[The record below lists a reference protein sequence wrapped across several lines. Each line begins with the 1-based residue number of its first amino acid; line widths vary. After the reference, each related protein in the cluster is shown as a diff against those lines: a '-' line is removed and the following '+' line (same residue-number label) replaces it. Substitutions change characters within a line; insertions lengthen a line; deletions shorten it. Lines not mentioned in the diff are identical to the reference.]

1 MSDAVLAIDQLG
13 FQYGEKPVLSDISL
27 SLNSG
32 KYYALLG
39 PNGAGKSTLFSL
51 ICQLLRPVSGSLS
64 LMGKN
69 TQKNTRFALK
79 QLGIVFQQ
87 PTLDLD
93 LTVSQNLQYHASLQ
107 GMSGTITRQRIEEEL
122 ARFGLADR
130 AKDKV
135 RALNGGHRRRVE
147 IARALLHKPKLLLL
161 DEATVGLDQN
171 TRDAMNTHLRALC
184 DSEGITILSST
195 HLIDEVKPNDEL
207 IVLLNGQVKLQQ
219 RCEEAMKSLGVETV
233 QQLYRQ
239 MHMSGGQ

>member
-1 MSDAVLAIDQLG
+1 
-13 FQYGEKPVLSDISL
+13 
-27 SLNSG
+27 
-32 KYYALLG
+32 
-39 PNGAGKSTLFSL
+39 
-51 ICQLLRPVSGSLS
+51 VSGSLS

-69 TQKNTRFALK
+69 TQKHTRFALK

>member
-1 MSDAVLAIDQLG
+1 MSDAVLAIEQLG
-13 FQYGEKPVLSDISL
+13 FQYGEKPVLSDISV
-27 SLNSG
+27 SLQQG

-51 ICQLLRPVSGSLS
+51 ICQLLRPLSGSLHI
-64 LMGKN
+64 MGKN
-69 TQKNTRFALK
+69 TQQHTRFALK

-87 PTLDLD
+87 STLDLD
-93 LTVSQNLQYHASLQ
+93 LTVAQNLGYHASLQ
-107 GMSGTITRQRIEEEL
+107 GMPGAITRQRIDEEL
-122 ARFGLADR
+122 TRFGLADR

-147 IARALLHKPKLLLL
+147 IARALLHKPRLLLL

-171 TRDAMNTHLRALC
+171 TRDAMNTHLRELC
-184 DSEGITILSST
+184 DIEGITILSST

-207 IVLLNGQVKLQQ
+207 IVLLKGKIKLQQ
-219 RCEEAMKSLGVETV
+219 RCKEAMAALGVETV

-239 MHMSGGQ
+239 MHVSEER

>member
-1 MSDAVLAIDQLG
+1 M
-13 FQYGEKPVLSDISL
+13 
-27 SLNSG
+27 
-32 KYYALLG
+32 
-39 PNGAGKSTLFSL
+39 
-51 ICQLLRPVSGSLS
+51 
-64 LMGKN
+64 
-69 TQKNTRFALK
+69 
-79 QLGIVFQQ
+79 FQQ

-207 IVLLNGQVKLQQ
+207 IVLLAGQVKLQQ